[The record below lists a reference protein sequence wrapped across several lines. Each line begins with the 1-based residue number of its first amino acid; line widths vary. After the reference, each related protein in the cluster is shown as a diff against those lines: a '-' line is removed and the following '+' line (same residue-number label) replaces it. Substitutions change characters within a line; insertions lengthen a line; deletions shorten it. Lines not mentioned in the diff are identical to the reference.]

1 MDNIRFYGTKP
12 YKIALVHGGPGALG
26 DMGYLSELLSEYV
39 GGVIEPLQTKSCID
53 ELVEELADVLE
64 NSCEEPIILIGHSW
78 GGLGYLIYWHQKD
91 LNLFRG

>member
-39 GGVIEPLQTKSCID
+39 GVIEPLQTKSCID

-78 GGLGYLIYWHQKD
+78 GAWLSYILASKKT
-91 LNLFRG
+91 